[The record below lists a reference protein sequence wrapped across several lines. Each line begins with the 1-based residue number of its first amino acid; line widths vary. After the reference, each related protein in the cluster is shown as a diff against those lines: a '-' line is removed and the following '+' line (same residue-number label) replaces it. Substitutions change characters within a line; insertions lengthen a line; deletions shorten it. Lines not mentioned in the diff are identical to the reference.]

1 VPRKIEF
8 CSSDDY
14 RYAIGE
20 LLELKQT
27 TTIEDY
33 TAAFENL
40 QFGICMHNDGFDDTF
55 FVSQFIQGLK
65 PDISGGVQVQVP
77 KDVDEAKMLAKIQQ
91 QLGEKGKHKWPKSSS
106 TGKFQ
111 SVPPNSEGKIAG
123 QQSSLWKER
132 QTLNYRKANNL

>member
-1 VPRKIEF
+1 MPRKIEF

-77 KDVDEAKMLAKIQQ
+77 KDVDEAKMLAKIHNNWVRKGSTSGLSHLPPVNFSQFHPIV
-91 QLGEKGKHKWPKSSS
+91 KGK
-106 TGKFQ
+106 
-111 SVPPNSEGKIAG
+111 
-123 QQSSLWKER
+123 
-132 QTLNYRKANNL
+132 